1 MDVGGTI
8 VTAIAR
14 QSFSYVRE
22 WDDAFLALFPH
33 RYDYIWSQRPQPG
46 EKPAWKTEKKHPLS
60 DRVLRQGQDL
70 YGVRIGQSTNY
81 LLIDIDIDSP
91 YHPKQDLQAIP
102 RLLGALEPL
111 ELVTSLACTSS
122 YSGGIHLYFPFQEA
136 QNAYQLAD
144 ATTTLLEHSGFKL
157 EPGQLELFPNR
168 KLYVIDGE
176 PSLFAA
182 HRLPLQEPGS
192 YILNGAWESTYTDTS
207 VFVQRW
213 QFAQTRN
220 TLTSA
225 TLAQVLRTR
234 KRKYYKRLS
243 KNAAKF
249 LGDLD
254 TEIEAGWT
262 GPGQTNY
269 LLGRLTLRAYIFHHV
284 INGGSPL
291 EGTALVKAVST
302 IAPALPGYAEW
313 CRHQHELDQKIAE
326 WAKSVEASPYYHY
339 GDPPA
344 PQQSNAPGWNQQQQ
358 AAARA
363 RITQAI
369 ADLLNQSNLPS
380 GITARRNAIVQYGIS
395 HSTLTKHKDLWH
407 PHFLAAPPVAPALEA
422 LHPHTEVSNQPQ
434 HAKAASDGL
443 LQPATT
449 NKLVTPAA
457 SDAPQPASEGSSL
470 PEVGGSGGIA
480 IGVEGVSAAAK
491 DNPLEVLSVP
501 LGGLPSN
508 VPGKDDL
515 MLASPVSRQQSV
527 PELTPNRSR
536 ATAPVSAPDVATA
549 SPLGVEGLQQ
559 TWLQVKAQQATL
571 QAATRNAR
579 LQQQQL
585 NAEAGR
591 QRQRTR
597 MQQFLTSGDPILV
610 AEALAWVQLNPGVLD
625 TGLVSAICSSIE
637 PHND

>member
-8 VTAIAR
+8 VTAIAQ
-14 QSFSYVRE
+14 QSFQYVRE

-33 RYDYIWSQRPQPG
+33 RYDYIWAKRPQPG

-60 DRVLRQGQDL
+60 DRMLRQGKDL
-70 YGVRIGQSTNY
+70 YGVRSGQSTNY
-81 LLIDIDIDSP
+81 LLIDIDSDSP
-91 YHPKQDLQAIP
+91 YHPQQDLQAIP

-111 ELVTSLACTSS
+111 ELVTHIACTSS
-122 YSGGIHLYFPFQEA
+122 YSGGLHLYFPFKEA

-144 ATTTLLEHSGFKL
+144 AITTLLEHSGFKL

-168 KLYVIDGE
+168 KLYVTDGE

-192 YILNGAWESTYTDTS
+192 YILNGAWESSYTDTS
-207 VFVQRW
+207 AFVQRW

-225 TLAQVLRTR
+225 TLVQVLQTR
-234 KRKYYKRLS
+234 KRKFYKRLS

-262 GPGQTNY
+262 GSGQTNY

-291 EGTALVKAVST
+291 EGEALVKAVST
-302 IAPALPGYAEW
+302 IAPALPGYADW
-313 CRHQHELDQKIAE
+313 CRHQHELDKKIAE
-326 WAKSVEASPYYHY
+326 WAKSVEASHYYHY
-339 GDPPA
+339 GDQPEPKK
-344 PQQSNAPGWNQQQQ
+344 SNAPGWNQQQQ
-358 AAARA
+358 AAART

-380 GITARRNAIVQYGIS
+380 GITARRNAIIPYGIS

-407 PHFLAAPPVAPALEA
+407 PQFLAEPPVAPSLEA
-422 LHPHTEVSNQPQ
+422 LHPHAEVSNKPQPT
-434 HAKAASDGL
+434 KVASDGL

-449 NKLVTPAA
+449 NKLVAPAA
-457 SDAPQPASEGSSL
+457 SDAPQSASEGSFLS
-470 PEVGGSGGIA
+470 EVGGAGGIST
-480 IGVEGVSAAAK
+480 GVGGFSAAST
-491 DNPLEVLSVP
+491 DSPLGVLSAP
-501 LGGLPSN
+501 LYGSPSI
-508 VPGKDDL
+508 VPGKDGTTL
-515 MLASPVSRQQSV
+515 TSPVSMQQPV
-527 PELTPNRSR
+527 PELTPICSC
-536 ATAPVSAPDVATA
+536 ASGTVIASDVATVL
-549 SPLGVEGLQQ
+549 PPGVEGVQQ
-559 TWLQVKAQQATL
+559 TLLKVKAQQEAL
-571 QAATRNAR
+571 QTATRHAR

-585 NAEAGR
+585 KAEAGR
-591 QRQRTR
+591 QRQLTR
-597 MQQFLTSGDPILV
+597 MQQFFTSGDPILV
-610 AEALAWVQLNPGVLD
+610 AEALAWAQVNPGILD
-625 TGLVSAICSSIE
+625 TEQAGTSEQKPMVL
-637 PHND
+637 H